1 MKSKYSL
8 LVITLGISI
17 FFSLG
22 CGKETERDK
31 IGDAQICL
39 DKVTAADPDVADT
52 CLAKVADVSSKA
64 GDNIR
69 CAGAFVKEGY
79 TDVTTLIDTFSAVG
93 SGVSSASFLTAVVFD
108 GRNSTNLNTAA
119 GATTYYNQ
127 AKTASTYCASAGL
140 KVGTLITTFAFLGN
154 ALINIGCQAS
164 AACGVTFFN
173 FSSTSLGQ
181 IANLATYF
189 TNNTAAME
197 QLYSDLGTL
206 VINSYLISCSGK
218 AVSEALCTS
227 ISTAVTEGGGTS
239 NPAGVGKK
247 LITTTL
253 AIPGLSIP

>member
-1 MKSKYSL
+1 MISKYSL
-8 LVITLGISI
+8 LVLTLGIST

-39 DKVTAADPDVADT
+39 DKVTAADPDIADT

-79 TDVTTLIDTFSAVG
+79 TDVTTLINTFSAVG
-93 SGVSSASFLTAVVFD
+93 NDAGSASFLTAVVFD

-127 AKTASTYCASAGL
+127 AKSASTYCASAGL

-173 FSSTSLGQ
+173 FDPGT
-181 IANLATYF
+181 NLVPLASYF
-189 TNNTAAME
+189 TNPSNTAGIE

-218 AVSEALCTS
+218 AVSETLCTS

-253 AIPGLSIP
+253 DIPGLSIP